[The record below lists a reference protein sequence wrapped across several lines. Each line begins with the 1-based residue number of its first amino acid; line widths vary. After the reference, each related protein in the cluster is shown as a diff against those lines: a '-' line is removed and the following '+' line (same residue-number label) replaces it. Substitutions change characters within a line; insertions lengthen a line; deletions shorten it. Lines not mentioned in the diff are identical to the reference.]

1 MKVRIAMAIDNTGEW
16 AAFGQG
22 NVNQT
27 PFNDAEAMDY
37 IAVGGV
43 SEGERRYWV
52 EVDIDLPQPSVVE
65 TVTGCAEA
73 A

>member
-1 MKVRIAMAIDNTGEW
+1 MKVRIALAIDSTGQW
-16 AAFGQG
+16 NSMGYG
-22 NVNQT
+22 NVNQL
-27 PFNDAEAMDY
+27 PVEDRELMEL
-37 IAVGGV
+37 AVDSV

-52 EVDIDLPQPSVVE
+52 EVDIDLPQPSVE